1 MNQRR
6 MGAILALLITALV
19 LLLPA
24 AGCRGSRAEALG
36 APDLAPIAAK
46 PLATRPPDQSERPAA
61 VGTLGQR
68 LAQWPDWRLPAPLPR
83 ARQRDLAWPDWFVG
97 DWRVSS
103 TVLPDGRIAAG
114 ETQPGELIWSVRF
127 RADGRGGAV
136 ADRAFN
142 ARSVGKALL
151 GDELLMVQ
159 DDPANP
165 DRQLSRLS
173 GDRLLESTVLARG
186 SEQPVA
192 APSLPAIFLSDELSL
207 QVLHRP
213 GQEPRVSQVET
224 LGRWQ
229 RCTDGGIE
237 GEQWQASY
245 PSPAVGLAALAVATD
260 HLRLRLDPLPPQ
272 SDPAS

>member
-103 TVLPDGRIAAG
+103 TVLPDGRITA
-114 ETQPGELIWSVRF
+114 EDPGADELIWTVRF
-127 RADGRGGAV
+127 RADSRGGAV

-142 ARSVGKALL
+142 AAIGAPL
-151 GDELLMVQ
+151 
-159 DDPANP
+159 PAAQGFHLA
-165 DRQLSRLS
+165 DA
-173 GDRLLESTVLARG
+173 RLLAGAMQHLQAQFVAEESRR
-186 SEQPVA
+186 Q
-192 APSLPAIFLSDELSL
+192 
-207 QVLHRP
+207 
-213 GQEPRVSQVET
+213 
-224 LGRWQ
+224 
-229 RCTDGGIE
+229 GG
-237 GEQWQASY
+237 
-245 PSPAVGLAALAVATD
+245 VG
-260 HLRLRLDPLPPQ
+260 
-272 SDPAS
+272 

>member
-1 MNQRR
+1 

-24 AGCRGSRAEALG
+24 AGSQERRAEALG
-36 APDLAPIAAK
+36 QPNVLADRI
-46 PLATRPPDQSERPAA
+46 REWPA
-61 VGTLGQR
+61 
-68 LAQWPDWRLPAPLPR
+68 WRLPAPLPR
-83 ARQRDLAWPDWFVG
+83 ARQRDLAWPAWFVG

-103 TVLPDGRIAAG
+103 AVLPDGRIAAG
-114 ETQPGELIWSVRF
+114 ETQPEELIWTVRF
-127 RADGRGGAV
+127 CADGRGGAL

-186 SEQPVA
+186 SEQA
-192 APSLPAIFLSDELSL
+192 AAGPSMAANFLSDELSL

-229 RCTDGGIE
+229 RCADGGIE

-245 PSPAVGLAALAVATD
+245 PSPAAGLAAIAVASD